1 MPSSYTSSVAAHA
14 LPRLCVCADNTTHGS
29 SLFSHAKLARHIHW
43 TLCQNVHNG
52 VRYTPS
58 VVQQPCSRVVVGW
71 SIRSPAVGVC
81 TMRAI
86 GRAGPS
92 SQHVRLL
99 SLLTRDHSSQ
109 HASLDRA
116 DIIQLSTGSRELDKL
131 LQGDPLPPSCT
142 THFLAPL
149 LLNAHTN
156 ACAFA
161 INTPCWQQHR
171 LPSTHPADNNTV
183 CCTRG
188 PSQAGLR
195 LAASPSCLANFARA
209 SHSCATLWPS
219 RAR

>member
-1 MPSSYTSSVAAHA
+1 
-14 LPRLCVCADNTTHGS
+14 
-29 SLFSHAKLARHIHW
+29 
-43 TLCQNVHNG
+43 VHNG

-58 VVQQPCSRVVVGW
+58 VVQQPCSRVVVGG

-86 GRAGPS
+86 GRADPS

-99 SLLTRDHSSQ
+99 SLLTRDPSSQ
-109 HASLDRA
+109 HVSLDRA

-142 THFLAPL
+142 THFLAPPL
-149 LLNAHTN
+149 LLNAPRKYAPLPSTHPAGNNTVCHQHTLLTTTP
-156 ACAFA
+156 FA

-183 CCTRG
+183 CHQHTLLTTT
-188 PSQAGLR
+188 PF
-195 LAASPSCLANFARA
+195 AAPAILHR
-209 SHSCATLWPS
+209 
-219 RAR
+219 RD

>member
-1 MPSSYTSSVAAHA
+1 VPQSTFVGCTLQNEVDKGKLEHVQTQPSATLPPRTRAHRTHRTQQ
-14 LPRLCVCADNTTHGS
+14 RLCCRHTPLPLLPMLSLDCVSAPTIRHTAPLS
-29 SLFSHAKLARHIHW
+29 SHTRSWHIHW
-43 TLCQNVHNG
+43 TWCQNVHNP

-58 VVQQPCSRVVVGW
+58 VVQQPCSRVVVGG

-81 TMRAI
+81 TMRVI
-86 GRAGPS
+86 GRADPS

-149 LLNAHTN
+149 
-156 ACAFA
+156 
-161 INTPCWQQHR
+161 
-171 LPSTHPADNNTV
+171 
-183 CCTRG
+183 
-188 PSQAGLR
+188 
-195 LAASPSCLANFARA
+195 SC
-209 SHSCATLWPS
+209 
-219 RAR
+219 